1 MAMLVSSV
9 PFDHH
14 DGLGKTSYGA
24 DRIKDTRH
32 PVPESDV
39 STSMARHSRV
49 KSSTMLS
56 VLIRRPL
63 SNVS

>member
-1 MAMLVSSV
+1 MLVSSV

-32 PVPESDV
+32 PVPRERRVHLDGKAFTCEVVDDVERSDP
-39 STSMARHSRV
+39 SAT
-49 KSSTMLS
+49 L
-56 VLIRRPL
+56 
-63 SNVS
+63 